1 MTCGRINE
9 LYEFQPFLRF
19 WVVRLPVAYYS
30 GATYDVSTLLEIL
43 VDVICPDN
51 VIAYLAMFQPFL
63 RFWKSIIVLKSGDDA
78 SP

>member
-30 GATYDVSTLLEIL
+30 GVTYDVSTLLEIL
-43 VDVICPDN
+43 G
-51 VIAYLAMFQPFL
+51 AL
-63 RFWKSIIVLKSGDDA
+63 RRPSANPQQHL
-78 SP
+78 